1 MAISAARSDLTIAVT
16 GTDETT
22 AMLSNARDQVASLE
36 AKLRSLKVA
45 GDQQATSANRQ
56 TSALGNANRA
66 MTGFAKGAE
75 SVVEGLDKTKGAFGK
90 VVGALGFWG
99 AAVSGAIALGAE
111 LVDALGLMTREVDAQ
126 TRSYNE
132 LVTSAQVYTSQLREI
147 KKAADDAGVAAAKS
161 VTEIARLNV
170 ELAKKSG
177 DKAAVSVA
185 ENALALEEAADRRLE
200 ASKQFF
206 EADKELATAQAQAAA
221 IAEKRQ
227 KVEQAIANRDASIRD
242 QVKRNVDTYR
252 TDVLRA
258 QKLVLQQE
266 AEDLEDAERNA
277 NRLVESMSTRVEGLE
292 DILDRLGAIESTP
305 DAPKADDKDP
315 KPRGSPGPAKES
327 DSERRQRI
335 MRQEREELQRQ
346 IRANREFT
354 AQVIENSR
362 LREER
367 EKAEAKFAAE
377 AAEKQAEFQEARERF
392 ARMDAAGPV
401 MDLAN
406 ALSQHLG
413 PALSFVEQAMQQVTD
428 IFQSFVDGQTSLADA
443 VAGSAHAIARAV
455 AEQIGGVKTL
465 AAVDAAYHLFKG
477 FGTMSSNPVESA
489 GHFIAAAGLGLVA
502 AGVIPTGTAGAKKP
516 DQRGIG
522 RREESQASDT
532 GERTVV
538 YNISAGVMDG
548 QSVSRA
554 VRQSERSS
562 RGTGYSARGV

>member
-22 AMLSNARDQVASLE
+22 EMLSKARDQIASLE
-36 AKLRSLKVA
+36 AKLRGLKVA

-56 TSALGNANRA
+56 TSALGGANKA

-75 SVVEGLDKTKGAFGK
+75 IAVEGLDKTKGAFEK
-90 VVGALGFWG
+90 VVGAFGFWS
-99 AAVSGAIALGAE
+99 AAVSGAIVLGAE
-111 LVDALGLMTREVDAQ
+111 LVDILGLTTREVDQQ
-126 TRSYNE
+126 TKSYNE
-132 LVTSAQVYTSQLREI
+132 LVASAQVYTTQLREI
-147 KKAADDAGVAAAKS
+147 RKAADEAGAAASKT
-161 VTEIARLNV
+161 VTEVARLNV

-177 DKAAVSVA
+177 DAAAISVA

-206 EADKELATAQAQAAA
+206 EADKELAKAQADAAV
-221 IAEKRQ
+221 IAETRQ
-227 KVEQAIANRDASIRD
+227 RVEESIARKDSDIRD
-242 QVKRNVDTYR
+242 QMKRNVDTYR

-258 QKLVLQQE
+258 QKLVLE
-266 AEDLEDAERNA
+266 EERIDLEQAERDA
-277 NRLVESMSTRVEGLE
+277 NRLVQSMTGRVEGLE
-292 DILDRLGAIESTP
+292 DILDRLDAIESTP
-305 DAPKADDKDP
+305 DAPKADDKP
-315 KPRGSPGPAKES
+315 TNPRGSPGPRKES

-354 AQVIENSR
+354 AQVIENSK

-367 EKAEAKFAAE
+367 EKAEAKFAEQVAE
-377 AAEKQAEFQEARERF
+377 QRKKFQEANERF
-392 ARMDAAGPV
+392 ERMDAAGPV

-443 VAGSAHAIARAV
+443 VAGSAHAITRSV
-455 AEQIGGVKTL
+455 AEQVGGVKAL
-465 AAVDAAYHLFKG
+465 AAVDAAYHLYKG
-477 FGTMSSNPVESA
+477 FGTAFTNPAESA
-489 GHFIAAAGLGLVA
+489 GHFVAAAGLGLVA
-502 AGVIPTGTAGAKKP
+502 AGIIPTGTAGAKKP